1 MKIFSATPLNIA
13 GPIKMQEIPFFNF
26 STAMREQRPALM
38 AAVAEVVDGCQY
50 ILGEHLAR
58 FESDFSKF
66 CDVRHSI
73 GVGNGLDA
81 LEIILRALDIGPGCE
96 VIVPGHTFIATWLAV
111 SHAGAT
117 LVPVDIEPG
126 SFNIDPNLIRPAI
139 TPRTR
144 AIIAVHLYGRPAD
157 VAALEEIAREYGI
170 ALIGDA
176 AQAHG
181 ATHRGQNIAAVGRAA
196 AFSFYPTKNLGALG
210 DGGAITTNDDA
221 LAGRMRIIRNYGSQ
235 KKYVHEEYGL
245 NSRLDDLQAAILSSK
260 LTLLTGKTERRR
272 SIARRYDLG
281 LKQLP
286 NIDRPF
292 VDPEAVWHLYV
303 IRSANRD
310 RLQKLLADLGVGTL
324 VHYPILPHRQPVYFK
339 TYGEFALPESTRAAQ
354 EVLSLPLWPEMED
367 SQVDFVIDRLRQ
379 AVESL

>member
-1 MKIFSATPLNIA
+1 
-13 GPIKMQEIPFFNF
+13 MQAVPFFDF
-26 STAMREQRPALM
+26 TTAIHEQRSALID
-38 AAVAEVVDGCQY
+38 AVAGVIDGCRY
-50 ILGEHLAR
+50 VLGDHLAR

-66 CDVRHSI
+66 CTVRNSI
-73 GVGNGLDA
+73 GVGSGLDA

-117 LVPVDIEPG
+117 PVPVDIKRD
-126 SFNIDPNLIRPAI
+126 SFNIDPDLIRPAI
-139 TPRTR
+139 NSRTR

-157 VAALEEIAREYGI
+157 VTALEMIAEEYGI

-181 ATHRGQNIAAVGRAA
+181 AMYSGRNVAAIGSAA

-210 DGGAITTNDDA
+210 DGGIITTNDDS
-221 LAGRMRIIRNYGSQ
+221 LAARMRMIRNYGSRT
-235 KKYVHEEYGL
+235 KYLHEEHGL
-245 NSRLDDLQAAILSSK
+245 NSRLDDLQAAILSAK
-260 LTLLTGKTERRR
+260 LSILPAKTERRCA
-272 SIARRYDLG
+272 IARRYDQG
-281 LKQLP
+281 LKDMP
-286 NIDRPF
+286 NIERPF

-303 IRSANRD
+303 IRSTKRD
-310 RLQKLLADLGVGTL
+310 RLQKVLADLEIGTL
-324 VHYPILPHRQPVYFK
+324 VHYPVPPHRQPVYSA
-339 TYGEFALPESTRAAQ
+339 THGDSRLPESTCAAK

-367 SQVDFVIDRLRQ
+367 AHVDTVIDRLKR